1 MKYKV
6 GDKVKIV
13 QFTETYLDAPEE
25 TIGNVG
31 TVDAIRLDQDDHIYR
46 VTFENDPE
54 GWNYKEDQLE
64 HIVGMKNVQV
74 KQLYVLWASDYGDQ
88 KLIPKDEYDK
98 FIEDLKKAEMLFD
111 NEVLYTAWEDRNPDR
126 ELELQQDIY
135 NLIDQYDTLEGEE
148 LFVVLPNDVIKGD
161 KDE

>member
-13 QFTETYLDAPEE
+13 QFTETAIDAPEE

-64 HIVGMKNVQV
+64 HIDGIKRVFKV
-74 KQLYVLWASDYGDQ
+74 KQLYVLWVSDDGDK
-88 KLIPKDEYDK
+88 KLIPNHEYDDFK
-98 FIEDLKKAEMLFD
+98 SKLREAELLLD
-111 NEVLYTAWEDRNPDR
+111 NEVLYTATEDQCEDRIY
-126 ELELQQDIY
+126 ELQQDIY
-135 NLIDQYDTLEGEE
+135 DLIDQYRTLEGEE
-148 LFVVLPNDVIKGD
+148 VFIVLPKDVIKG
-161 KDE
+161 EM